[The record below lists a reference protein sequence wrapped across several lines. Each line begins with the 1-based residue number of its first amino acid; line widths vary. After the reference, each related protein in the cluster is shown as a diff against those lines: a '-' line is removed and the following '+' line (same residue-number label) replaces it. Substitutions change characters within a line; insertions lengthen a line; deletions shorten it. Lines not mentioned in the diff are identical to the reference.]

1 MCFSI
6 HVNLVFLFDFA
17 NFLKTDSS
25 RAHLGFNLLC
35 YKKNIVV
42 IVMFLRTNKIFSLNR
57 FCFCQFFFLSI
68 HNHSYKHMEMGAC
81 KLEVF

>member
-25 RAHLGFNLLC
+25 LAHLGFNLLC
-35 YKKNIVV
+35 YKKYCSYCYVFKDKQN
-42 IVMFLRTNKIFSLNR
+42 FLP
-57 FCFCQFFFLSI
+57 
-68 HNHSYKHMEMGAC
+68 
-81 KLEVF
+81 